1 MVKIRTED
9 KVVDTS
15 SISKT
20 DVLYAEIEDITKDEL
35 LNPEFIPSIFSNYNN
50 ENERDEV
57 LTQVLA
63 RAGKLKIKTKVKK
76 MIDKLFFMFKALRRE
91 VYRKDLRTAYKDWLD
106 KKSIE
111 ILEYILENKL
121 FEVT

>member
-50 ENERDEV
+50 ESERDEV
-57 LTQVLA
+57 LTHVLA

-76 MIDKLFFMFKALRRE
+76 LIED
-91 VYRKDLRTAYKDWLD
+91 RK
-106 KKSIE
+106 S
-111 ILEYILENKL
+111 
-121 FEVT
+121 VV